1 MVAAAAFVHSDLTD
15 KHLNEALFL
24 VWFCWLVV
32 LAHSLHGLELEIRLT
47 NLVYTDRCAYYTN
60 IALL

>member
-32 LAHSLHGLELEIRLT
+32 LAHSLWSWTGDSLNESCIHR
-47 NLVYTDRCAYYTN
+47 
-60 IALL
+60 